1 MTSKLLTDMYK
12 NKGYKTEELSSRI
25 IKAGHRVYFIDAKE
39 DSQGN
44 RYIALSECKSS
55 LKGGGRDRQRI
66 HVYEEDVM
74 KLFGALSEVALDLGY
89 KINIERLGIELG
101 NTTGSEDALND
112 EHSSASTSVDLGS
125 IDQLLNEE

>member
-1 MTSKLLTDMYK
+1 MYK

-55 LKGGGRDRQRI
+55 LKGGARERQRI
-66 HVYEEDVM
+66 HIYEEDII
-74 KLFGALSEVALDLGY
+74 KLFGALSDVALELGY
-89 KINIERLGIELG
+89 QVQVERLGIDI
-101 NTTGSEDALND
+101 S
-112 EHSSASTSVDLGS
+112 STSTQEDTEHTSGIAGVDLGS
-125 IDQLLNEE
+125 IDELLTQE